1 MRIGRGKDTERRKR
15 RLREETSPKR
25 KKLRHVFVLRRES
38 RKIGAG
44 GRKKEVIYD
53 MITHGNEIKLF
64 SGNSNLPLAKAIAA
78 KLNTELGGIEVT
90 TFSDGEISVHI
101 EETVRGRD
109 LFIIQ
114 STCSPVN
121 DNLMELL
128 IMIDAAKRA
137 SAGRITAVVPYFG
150 YARQDRKAR
159 SRDPITAKLVANLI
173 TAAGADRVLTMD
185 LHAEQIQGFFD
196 IPVDNLLGGPTI
208 YNHFAKEGNID
219 VVVAPD
225 MGSVKRARK
234 VAEKFGVP
242 IAIIDKRRP
251 KANVMEV
258 MNIIGDVKGKRCFMV
273 DDMIDTAGTICQGA
287 QALKDLGATEIYAAC
302 THAVLSGPAVERL
315 EKSPITKLVML
326 DTIHLPEEKMRD
338 KFEVLSVADIF
349 AAAIENVYLDKPMS
363 KLYD

>member
-1 MRIGRGKDTERRKR
+1 
-15 RLREETSPKR
+15 
-25 KKLRHVFVLRRES
+25 
-38 RKIGAG
+38 
-44 GRKKEVIYD
+44 
-53 MITHGNEIKLF
+53 
-64 SGNSNLPLAKAIAA
+64 
-78 KLNTELGGIEVT
+78 
-90 TFSDGEISVHI
+90 
-101 EETVRGRD
+101 
-109 LFIIQ
+109 
-114 STCSPVN
+114 
-121 DNLMELL
+121 MELL

-137 SAGRITAVVPYFG
+137 SAGRITAVIPYFG

-196 IPVDNLLGGPTI
+196 IPVDNLLGGPTL
-208 YNHFAKEGNID
+208 YNYFAREGNID
-219 VVVAPD
+219 VVVSPD
-225 MGSVKRARK
+225 IGSVKRARK

-258 MNIIGDVKGKRCFMV
+258 MNIIGDVSGKRCLMI

-287 QALKDLGATEIYAAC
+287 QALKDAGATEIYAGC

-315 EKSPITKLVML
+315 DKSAITKLVML
-326 DTIHLPEEKMRD
+326 DTVCLPDEKKRD
-338 KFEVLSVADIF
+338 KFSILTTADIF
-349 AAAIENVYLDKPMS
+349 AAAIENVYLDRPMS

>member
-1 MRIGRGKDTERRKR
+1 
-15 RLREETSPKR
+15 
-25 KKLRHVFVLRRES
+25 
-38 RKIGAG
+38 
-44 GRKKEVIYD
+44 

-64 SGNSNLPLAKAIAA
+64 SGNSNRPLAEAIAK
-78 KLNTELGGIEVT
+78 KLNTELGGIEVS
-90 TFSDGEISVHI
+90 TFSDGEISIHI

-114 STCSPVN
+114 STSSPVN

-137 SAGRITAVVPYFG
+137 SAGRITAVIPYFG

-196 IPVDNLLGGPTI
+196 IPVDNLLGGPTLCN
-208 YNHFAKEGNID
+208 YFAKKHKID

-225 MGSVKRARK
+225 LGSVKRARK

-258 MNIIGDVKGKRCFMV
+258 MNIIGDVQDKTCLML

-287 QALKDLGATEIYAAC
+287 KALKDAGAKEIYAGC
-302 THAVLSGPAVERL
+302 THSVLSGPAVERL
-315 EKSPITKLVML
+315 EKSVIDQLVML
-326 DTIHLPEEKMRD
+326 DTVQLPQEKMRD
-338 KFEVLSVADIF
+338 NFKILSVADIF